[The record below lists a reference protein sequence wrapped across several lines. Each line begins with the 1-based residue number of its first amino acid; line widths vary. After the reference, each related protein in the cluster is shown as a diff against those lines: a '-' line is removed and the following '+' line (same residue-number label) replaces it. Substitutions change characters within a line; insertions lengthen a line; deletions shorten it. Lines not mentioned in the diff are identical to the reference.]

1 MWDILNFCRPLV
13 SSSIMSCRPAV
24 VKIMSLEKQSRET
37 MVSKALLING
47 IRKFV
52 RYAYRVAIG
61 VVQVSS
67 Y

>member
-1 MWDILNFCRPLV
+1 
-13 SSSIMSCRPAV
+13 
-24 VKIMSLEKQSRET
+24 MSLEKQSRET